1 MISGYY
7 RDIDIGKCLYSHF
20 VISLFD
26 PAAEGSQKIPRVPG
40 LKEGGIRLNIW
51 DHSLFWLLVII
62 VICSPVMAA
71 GAAESP
77 ALKSIAVSLPIEDI
91 SLQVTAD
98 ADAQL
103 GTISY
108 YLWDRTAITKHTHDG
123 SMVISVPWGSML
135 VWEVTG
141 KVKGTSHQR
150 GIILIYDMIAGEVT
164 DSLLIKPNRWATLTT
179 NPGSYI
185 TEDTGVEIIV
195 IAPDGDIAY
204 ECIMI
209 DIP

>member
-1 MISGYY
+1 MVNT
-7 RDIDIGKCLYSHF
+7 K
-20 VISLFD
+20 
-26 PAAEGSQKIPRVPG
+26 
-40 LKEGGIRLNIW
+40 GGVRLNTYY
-51 DHSLFWLLVII
+51 HSLFWLLVMI

-71 GAAESP
+71 GASEYP
-77 ALKSIAVSLPIEDI
+77 ALKSIAVSLPMEDASPQI
-91 SLQVTAD
+91 TAD
-98 ADAQL
+98 ANAQL

-108 YLWDRTAITKHTHDG
+108 YLWDRTAVTKHTYDG

-150 GIILIYDMIAGEVT
+150 GMILMYDMMAGTVT
-164 DSLLIKPNRWATLTT
+164 ETLLLKPNKWATLTT
-179 NPGSYI
+179 NPGFYV
-185 TEDTGVEIIV
+185 TADTGVEIIV

-204 ECIMI
+204 EAIMI